1 MARHLFFAIILIGF
15 GVLLNSPA
23 EAVTAERCED
33 QAANC
38 VGRCANPGGGTND
51 NKCMNTCDRRVT
63 RCLIRAYGAIRQWWA
78 VTGSNR

>member
-1 MARHLFFAIILIGF
+1 MARRLFFAIALVGF
-15 GVLLNSPA
+15 GVLLNSPV

-51 NKCMNTCDRRVT
+51 NKCMSYCDRRVI
-63 RCLIRAYGAIRQWWA
+63 RCAIRAYGATRRW
-78 VTGSNR
+78 